1 MQWLREWRR
10 ARGGERGRGERRGG
24 GGGGAVAM
32 SAAALDD
39 LLARAGAMDAAALP
53 VAAAAPT
60 PRRNHADA
68 AAAAAAEPLRF
79 VLNGKVVT
87 VNTPSPG
94 MTLARYL
101 RDELGLT
108 GTKLSCH
115 EVRVASG
122 ARVNERR
129 ERMRRAC

>member
-60 PRRNHADA
+60 PRREHA
-68 AAAAAAEPLRF
+68 AADAEPLRF

-87 VNTPSPG
+87 VDKPSPG

>member
-1 MQWLREWRR
+1 
-10 ARGGERGRGERRGG
+10 
-24 GGGGAVAM
+24 M
-32 SAAALDD
+32 SAAALED

-60 PRRNHADA
+60 PRREHADA
-68 AAAAAAEPLRF
+68 DAGPLRF

-87 VNTPSPG
+87 VDKPSPG